1 MELDFLLDPNLKR
14 NVLFLNEKSTY
25 YRETEGMWQI
35 CLSIGKECPEVG
47 ALFHWGDSE
56 EICRDMIS
64 IFDMPCKSLPNYL
77 SVTLTPSNS
86 IFHTSRLYSLFK
98 NWHEG
103 ITYSRNIM
111 FHEEWN
117 DEVSE
122 IMIE

>member
-1 MELDFLLDPNLKR
+1 MRAKDKQKILKTVDKLVEYNETLR
-14 NVLFLNEKSTY
+14 KFRGSSKYLFDKIL
-25 YRETEGMWQI
+25 RE
-35 CLSIGKECPEVG
+35 CNKLV
-47 ALFHWGDSE
+47 D
-56 EICRDMIS
+56 EID

>member
-1 MELDFLLDPNLKR
+1 
-14 NVLFLNEKSTY
+14 
-25 YRETEGMWQI
+25 MWQI
-35 CLSIGKECPEVG
+35 CLSIGKKCPEVG

-56 EICRDMIS
+56 EICRNMIS

-103 ITYSRNIM
+103 ITYLRNIM